1 MNLVLLGAPGAG
13 KGTQAQ
19 KLVAEFGFAHISTGD
34 LLRGAIAA
42 GSPLGLEAKG
52 YMDAGQLVPDELVLS
67 LLKERLAS
75 DDVKNGFILDGYPRN
90 TTQAVTLDGV
100 LAEMGKNLDAALL
113 VAVDPSIIVDR
124 LSRRRACKA
133 CGFTGN
139 DTMEVCPRCGG
150 EMYQRDDDKPAT
162 IQNRLDTYAAKTAP
176 LIDYFKGQDK
186 LVEVDGQAAADD
198 VYVQVKEVLG
208 L

>member
-19 KLVAEFGFAHISTGD
+19 KLVEEFGFAHISTGD

-90 TTQAVTLDGV
+90 TAQAVTLDGV
-100 LAEMGKNLDAALL
+100 LADMGKNLDL